1 MPRSAPASPA
11 FFKPLKWRL
20 PVKRFRF
27 LVVLLVAGLLTISC
41 GDDDGGTSGGSGIA
55 DTDPLNPPTQQAAA
69 QENVEAAATQ
79 AASGA
84 AIGTNDFNLRFVQ
97 TVQPC
102 ASCGIWFDSAQLVV
116 QYSGDNN
123 KPFTKVQKGSLL
135 IKQASGRVG
144 RFQANL
150 SAIPAGAVINNAT
163 LNMRLN
169 THEGIANS
177 DNSSVIEVYDAPT
190 GAFVRRI
197 TAAQDIKGKGY
208 SKSNPV
214 VKVDFTAY
222 AKQVRGQ

>member
-11 FFKPLKWRL
+11 FLKPLKWRL

-27 LVVLLVAGLLTISC
+27 LVVLLLAGLLTISC
-41 GDDDGGTSGGSGIA
+41 SDDDGGTSGGSGIA
-55 DTDPLNPPTQQAAA
+55 ETDPLNPPTQQAAA

-79 AASGA
+79 AAAGVGA
-84 AIGTNDFNLRFVQ
+84 GTNNFCLVFKQ

-116 QYSGDNN
+116 QYTGDNN
-123 KPFTKVQKGSLL
+123 KPFTKVQNGNLL

-144 RFQANL
+144 RFSADL
-150 SAIPAGAVINNAT
+150 SRIPAGAVINNAT

-177 DNSSVIEVYDAPT
+177 DNSSVIAVSDCS
-190 GAFVRRI
+190 GASIRNI
-197 TAAQDIKGKGY
+197 TAAGDIKGRGY
-208 SKSNPV
+208 SKGNPV
-214 VKVDFTAY
+214 VPIDFTAY

>member
-11 FFKPLKWRL
+11 FLKPLKWRL

-27 LVVLLVAGLLTISC
+27 LVVLLLAGLLTISC
-41 GDDDGGTSGGSGIA
+41 SDDDGGTSGGSGIA

-69 QENVEAAATQ
+69 PEAAATQ

-116 QYSGDNN
+116 QYTGDNN

-135 IKQASGRVG
+135 IKQASGSVG

-150 SAIPAGAVINNAT
+150 SAIPAGALINKAT

-197 TAAQDIKGKGY
+197 TAAADIKGRGY

-214 VKVDFTAY
+214 VPIDFTAY